1 MSKIFFN
8 SFLLAFAA
16 IVLMLPFYGQADQV
30 KEPTRLILKL
40 EASGDVNPDQTGRAS
55 PIKVRIYELKDSAVF
70 ADADYF
76 SIDNTDKTL
85 LAADMLAKDEFILKP
100 GESRVIERDSK
111 SQTEALGIL
120 AGYRELETANWR
132 VIYKLKEA
140 PEQAWYRKFIP
151 SNKAKLNIQLM
162 PQGVMLTEQ

>member
-8 SFLLAFAA
+8 SFLLVFAA

-85 LAADMLAKDEFILKP
+85 LAADMLTVH
-100 GESRVIERDSK
+100 SNHWSK
-111 SQTEALGIL
+111 TCEN
-120 AGYRELETANWR
+120 Y
-132 VIYKLKEA
+132 
-140 PEQAWYRKFIP
+140 
-151 SNKAKLNIQLM
+151 
-162 PQGVMLTEQ
+162 